1 MEATED
7 GANPVLKRLED
18 QAAWFNQKSR
28 FNRRRFQ
35 ILKICQIIAGAL
47 IPFVASI
54 NAPPYVASALG
65 VLIVIIEGLQS
76 LNQYQHTWISYRS
89 ACEQLNHEK
98 YLWLAKAGPYAS
110 AANANTLLAERV
122 ENILS
127 SEDVSWADEMRKQ
140 GEKPTTGTTNS

>member
-7 GANPVLKRLED
+7 VANPVLKRLED
-18 QAAWFNQKSR
+18 QATWFNQKSS
-28 FNRRRFQ
+28 FNRKRFQ

-89 ACEQLNHEK
+89 TCEQLNHEK

-110 AANANTLLAERV
+110 AANADALFAERV

-127 SEDVSWADEMRKQ
+127 SENVSWADEKQ
-140 GEKPTTGTTNS
+140 KQREKQPTGTANS